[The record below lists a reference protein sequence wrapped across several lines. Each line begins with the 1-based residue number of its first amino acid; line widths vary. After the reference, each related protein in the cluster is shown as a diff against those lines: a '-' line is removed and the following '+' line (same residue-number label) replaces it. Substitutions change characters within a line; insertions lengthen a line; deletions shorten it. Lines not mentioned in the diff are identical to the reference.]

1 MAEES
6 RVKDRVPRIE
16 LRGIHKSFGA
26 IDALKGVDLSLYP
39 GEVLGLVGDNGAGK
53 STLMKILSGAQTPDE
68 GRILLEGE
76 EVGFD
81 HPRDARARRIEMVY
95 QDLSLCED
103 LDVAGNIFLGREP
116 SPGPLRGFLDRRRMH
131 REAAETLGSLG
142 IRIQYT
148 DVPVRDLSGGQR
160 QSVAIARALSFD
172 PLVLIMDEPTAALA
186 VREVEQ
192 VLELIKEA
200 SRRGV
205 SVVLITHRLQDL
217 FRVCDRLTVMYEG
230 TVAANLV
237 TAETTME
244 QLVRAIVG
252 EGSEAA

>member
-1 MAEES
+1 MAEEN
-6 RVKDRVPRIE
+6 RTEKQPRIE
-16 LRGIHKSFGA
+16 LRGIRKSFGA
-26 IDALKGVDLSLYP
+26 VEALRGVDFSLYP

-68 GRILLEGE
+68 GQILLDGE
-76 EVGFD
+76 EVSFR
-81 HPRDARARRIEMVY
+81 HPRDARAQRIEMVY

-103 LDVAGNIFLGREP
+103 LDVAGNLFLGREP

-131 REAAETLGSLG
+131 REAAETLRSLG
-142 IRIQYT
+142 IRIPFT

-160 QSVAIARALSFD
+160 QSVAIGRALSFD
-172 PLVLIMDEPTAALA
+172 PSVLIMDEPTAALA
-186 VREVEQ
+186 VREVEL

-217 FRVCDRLTVMYEG
+217 FKVCDRLTVMYEG

-244 QLVRAIVG
+244 KLVRSIVG
-252 EGSEAA
+252 EESEAA